1 MKECTILLAT
11 HNKHKVE
18 EIRAMLQGYSQSVV
32 YKVLSLDAL
41 PEKVEIVEDRTT
53 FEENALAQ
61 NVSLIRWLFCQ
72 KSNVIEE
79 LFFNEEGWLLA
90 DDSGL
95 EVDALQG
102 APGIYSARF
111 AASELGTGMEN
122 SPDEANNAKLLR
134 ELDGIPIPSRQAR
147 FRCVMALTPVS
158 NLADPSDLIEQTEFF
173 SGSCE
178 GHIALEGHGKKGF
191 GYDPLFIPDG
201 YTRSFAELGEAV
213 KNSISHRFKAL
224 KNLANYLNQK
234 YRQV

>member
-18 EIRAMLQGYSQSVV
+18 EIRSMLQEYSQSVV
-32 YKVLSLDAL
+32 YKVLSLDAI
-41 PEKVEIVEDRTT
+41 PEKVEIVEDGTT
-53 FEENALAQ
+53 FEENALAK
-61 NVSLIRWLFCQ
+61 NVSLIRWLFHQ

-79 LFFNEEGWLLA
+79 LFANEEGWLLA

-134 ELDGIPIPSRQAR
+134 ELGGVPISSRQAR

-158 NLADPSDLIEQTEFF
+158 NFADPSDLIEQTEFF

-201 YTRSFAELGEAV
+201 YTQSFAELGESV

-224 KNLANYLNQK
+224 KNLANY
-234 YRQV
+234 

>member
-18 EIRAMLQGYSQSVV
+18 EIRSMLQEYSQSVV
-32 YKVLSLDAL
+32 YKVLSLDAI
-41 PEKVEIVEDRTT
+41 PEKVEIVEDGTT
-53 FEENALAQ
+53 FEENALAK

-79 LFFNEEGWLLA
+79 LFSDEECWLLA

-95 EVDALQG
+95 EVDALHG

-111 AASELGTGMEN
+111 AAGELGIEMKN
-122 SPDEANNAKLLR
+122 SPDEANNAKLLK
-134 ELDGIPIPSRQAR
+134 ELDGVSISSRQAR

-158 NLADPSDLIEQTEFF
+158 NFADPSDLIEQTEFF
-173 SGSCE
+173 FGSCE

-201 YTRSFAELGEAV
+201 YTQSFAELGESV
-213 KNSISHRFKAL
+213 KNAISHRFKAL

-234 YRQV
+234 YR